1 LCNFILSTN
10 AKFTRLTICLHP
22 RHHHHHVARAISK
35 CIDILVHGRRSC
47 GRCHCL
53 DSGGPLSLCIP
64 LSSTFDIISHAA
76 DFAPADADLR
86 ALCVCVLCEPPARLS
101 VYPSS
106 PPQPIA
112 HNGVCHLV
120 IANYLHTLYGLAQ
133 FEAQIA
139 RALSAERESEPV
151 LMLAAIPMTMTLMRK
166 CVCIALYTISRL
178 IE

>member
-1 LCNFILSTN
+1 MGDG
-10 AKFTRLTICLHP
+10 A
-22 RHHHHHVARAISK
+22 
-35 CIDILVHGRRSC
+35 
-47 GRCHCL
+47 
-53 DSGGPLSLCIP
+53 
-64 LSSTFDIISHAA
+64 AA
-76 DFAPADADLR
+76 DAIVWILAGRSHSASLSHPLLISSLTLLISR
-86 ALCVCVLCEPPARLS
+86 QLMLIYVRCVCVLCEPPTRLS

-139 RALSAERESEPV
+139 RALSAKRESEPV